1 MSNEIE
7 VSFSKQYS
15 TNVELLFQ
23 QEKTGLRPAVRTETL
38 KGESGFFDYIGEVS
52 GEWPDDRHGNS
63 PQMDTPHSRRKVT
76 SAMWDW
82 GDFVDDYDQV
92 RMLID
97 PKSAYAR
104 AAAAAAN
111 RAYDEKILAAMGGIA
126 YAGKEGTE
134 AINNYAIGECR
145 LIDGQGTVVAAGSD
159 HSNSTAT
166 GITLAKIAQCGQ
178 LMDDMSVPATDRYF
192 VCNTNQKWYLLGS
205 TKATS
210 ADYNGIRALVHGDI
224 NSYLNFN
231 FIWLPSDRFSVEAL
245 NTTNVAIDCYAFH
258 KSCILLGIWGDYTNE
273 ITKRADKRY
282 STYLYSKMFIGATR
296 LQGKGV
302 VEIVLLK
309 DPTIDFSQD

>member
-1 MSNEIE
+1 MSNEVE
-7 VSFSKQYS
+7 TSFSKQYS
-15 TNVELLFQ
+15 GNVELLFQ
-23 QEKTGLRPAVRTETL
+23 QEKSGLRPSVRIETL

-52 GEWPDDRHGNS
+52 GQWPDDRHGDS
-63 PQMDTPHSRRKVT
+63 PQNDTPHSRRKVT

-97 PKSAYAR
+97 PKSSYAR

-111 RAYDEKILAAMGGIA
+111 RAYDEKILAALGGIA
-126 YAGKEGTE
+126 YTGKEGTT
-134 AINNYAIGECR
+134 AVNNYDIGECR
-145 LIDGQGTVVAAGSD
+145 LIDADGAVVAAGSD
-159 HSNSTAT
+159 HSNTTQT
-166 GITLAKIAQCGQ
+166 GLTLAKIAAIGK
-178 LMDDMSVPATDRYF
+178 LMDDANVPATDRYI

-210 ADYNGIRALVHGDI
+210 ADYNGVRALVHGDM
-224 NSYLNFN
+224 NSYLGFN
-231 FIWLPSDRFSVEAL
+231 FIWLPSDRFTENA
-245 NTTNVAIDCYAFH
+245 TDTAAYECYGFH

-273 ITKRADKRY
+273 ITRRADKRY

-302 VEIVLLK
+302 VEILLEK
-309 DPTIDFSQD
+309 DPTINFAQS